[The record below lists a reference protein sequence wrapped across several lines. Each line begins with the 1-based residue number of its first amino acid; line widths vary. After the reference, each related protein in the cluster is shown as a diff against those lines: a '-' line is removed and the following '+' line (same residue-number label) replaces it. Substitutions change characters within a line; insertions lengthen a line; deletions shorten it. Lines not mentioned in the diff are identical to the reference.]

1 MNIRVE
7 IDRAA
12 AHKKNRSAAVAP
24 LCLQG
29 HRLLEMCLAPRT
41 RERVA
46 DMRTLD
52 AAHELGLELQWRG
65 RMSSVKRL
73 VVSVYI

>member
-1 MNIRVE
+1 MLKLTE
-7 IDRAA
+7 LP
-12 AHKKNRSAAVAP
+12 HTKKMSAAVVTLYLHGP
-24 LCLQG
+24 
-29 HRLLEMCLAPRT
+29 RLLEMSLAPRT

-52 AAHELGLELQWRG
+52 AAHELGPELQWRG